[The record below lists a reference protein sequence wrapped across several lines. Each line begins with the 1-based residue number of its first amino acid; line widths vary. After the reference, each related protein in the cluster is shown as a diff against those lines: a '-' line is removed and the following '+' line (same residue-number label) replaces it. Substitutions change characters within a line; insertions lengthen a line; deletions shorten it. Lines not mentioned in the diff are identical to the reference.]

1 MPANKALMLVTME
14 PLGLSEDEFNDW
26 YDTEHLPERA
36 ALPGFETALRYLC
49 IAGFP
54 RYLAVYD
61 LTDLSALYS
70 EAYGAVSGAHF
81 SPWSKRV
88 SPRVQ
93 GRIRHEAVQLYPGDR
108 ITGAGGRLGHLALY
122 RFRDVDDSEALL
134 KALLSRFDG
143 DAAVEA
149 VRLFRVEGDER
160 RDYLALVELNQPLA
174 NLSLGLGAGHG
185 LVDIANLYAPYARS
199 AQLPLQPAGR

>member
-1 MPANKALMLVTME
+1 MVANKALMLVTME

-36 ALPGFETALRYLC
+36 VLPGFETALRYVCLS
-49 IAGFP
+49 GFP

-81 SPWSKRV
+81 SPWSRRV

-93 GRIRHEAVQLYPGDR
+93 GRSRHEAVQLYPGDR
-108 ITGAGGRLGHLALY
+108 VTGAGVALGHLAVY
-122 RFRDVDDSEALL
+122 RFRGVGDSDVLLSGLLTRFDVDS
-134 KALLSRFDG
+134 
-143 DAAVEA
+143 AAEA
-149 VRLFRVEGDER
+149 VRLFRIEGDEM

-174 NLSLGLGAGHG
+174 DLSLGLGRGNG
-185 LVDIANLYAPYARS
+185 IVDIANLYAPYVRS
-199 AQLPLQPAGR
+199 AQLPMKPAGR